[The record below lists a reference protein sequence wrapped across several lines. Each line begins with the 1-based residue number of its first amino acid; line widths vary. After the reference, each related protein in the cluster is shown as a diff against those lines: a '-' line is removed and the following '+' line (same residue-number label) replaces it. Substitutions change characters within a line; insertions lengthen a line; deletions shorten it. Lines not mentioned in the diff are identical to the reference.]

1 MSEPRTRRV
10 PPVTAAHKAW
20 LACVRFSPGS
30 TLGMDGR
37 LTVRTTRCTQERQFV
52 ETDIQAWI
60 LGSKVSCRPHCSE
73 KHAPGGRIVATIV
86 RCLTGLL
93 ICLPRRL
100 GRERPDHVP
109 PYTHQQPY
117 PRVYHPDSPQ
127 SLASAFIHVH
137 YGLALYVDGTAR
149 RQAPRAGKAL
159 THSRALPMIA
169 FSCHDATQLF

>member
-1 MSEPRTRRV
+1 MSEPRTRRL
-10 PPVTAAHKAW
+10 PPVTTAHKAW
-20 LACVRFSPGS
+20 LACVQFFPRS
-30 TLGMDGR
+30 TLAMDAR
-37 LTVRTTRCTQERQFV
+37 LPVCTTRYTQQRQFV

-86 RCLTGLL
+86 RCLTGPL

-117 PRVYHPDSPQ
+117 PRVYHPDLSPVPR
-127 SLASAFIHVH
+127 LCFH
-137 YGLALYVDGTAR
+137 
-149 RQAPRAGKAL
+149 PRALRPGIICRWDSAPSSAWCRESVDTL
-159 THSRALPMIA
+159 QGFAYDSILL
-169 FSCHDATQLF
+169 S